1 MEHVK
6 TIYLPVY
13 MIRTESMFLIV
24 GLQKGRSETRIRC
37 LHAHNM
43 TANINRILVV
53 SGETDFNSLQVKIK
67 PVYLCLSYPSPLCH
81 LFMLC
86 SLYVGRRLSLCVCV
100 CV

>member
-13 MIRTESMFLIV
+13 MIRIVSMFLIV

-43 TANINRILVV
+43 TANNRILVV
-53 SGETDFNSLQVKIK
+53 SGETDFKN
-67 PVYLCLSYPSPLCH
+67 CLSALC
-81 LFMLC
+81 
-86 SLYVGRRLSLCVCV
+86 
-100 CV
+100 